1 MGEQADYEIDRLTGE
16 PHADFGSRWS
26 DFWLPA
32 EPPPLRKG
40 RAAPELVPANPL
52 AFDDLTAPVL
62 EAVAPRQM
70 ELLEWPG
77 V

>member
-1 MGEQADYEIDRLTGE
+1 MGEQADYELDRMM
-16 PHADFGSRWS
+16 DY
-26 DFWLPA
+26 DYWLATACAP
-32 EPPPLRKG
+32 RKG
-40 RAAPELVPANPL
+40 RAAPELVPADPQ
-52 AFDDLTAPVL
+52 AFDDLTSPVL